1 LHLEVR
7 VYEIV
12 EGKGKIFDQRVP
24 IFPQTLFPGE
34 FGFGAASRQQ
44 DGSDAPTG
52 PRNGRAAELR
62 GRMLG
67 ERLDSTLEDLRILDP
82 SVEEDRLLRGRV
94 RNETG
99 FSIGGIWIHRLCVD
113 ESGDLTAVQTRP
125 VERATLETDD
135 ERTVKVD
142 FGEECEYASYTAVGR
157 RT

>member
-1 LHLEVR
+1 
-7 VYEIV
+7 
-12 EGKGKIFDQRVP
+12 
-24 IFPQTLFPGE
+24 
-34 FGFGAASRQQ
+34 
-44 DGSDAPTG
+44 
-52 PRNGRAAELR
+52 
-62 GRMLG
+62 MLG

-99 FSIGGIWIHRLCVD
+99 FSIGGIWVHRLCVD

-125 VERATLETDD
+125 VARATLETDD
-135 ERTVKVD
+135 ERTVEVD